1 MVFIDE
7 FICVWLHGQCIGNS
21 DQYSIFQSVISS
33 CCIRYSGITMI
44 QCPLKREKTWWR
56 QLQAEILWKSAFKH
70 LNPLDWNIDPVRHS
84 YPGFRHTFNHLFAY
98 NYSCLP
104 VFQWKGNYVA
114 QQLCMA
120 VAVYSVHVMINS
132 SHIPANTIS
141 SSNIWNRIND
151 SVCST
156 HWNRLYKDIDRPKII
171 TFEGKNKKCLQVKCF
186 PSPYRVMAYS
196 RKPCTLVLM
205 SLMSLFLWEVE
216 YEWFFCM
223 HGI

>member
-1 MVFIDE
+1 MVSVLGIV
-7 FICVWLHGQCIGNS
+7 ITI
-21 DQYSIFQSVISS
+21 QSFSLSFHHVALDILEPILWYIKRPS
-33 CCIRYSGITMI
+33 RGITMI

-171 TFEGKNKKCLQVKCF
+171 TFEGKNKKLSSVF
-186 PSPYRVMAYS
+186 HLLIVYG
-196 RKPCTLVLM
+196 LL
-205 SLMSLFLWEVE
+205 
-216 YEWFFCM
+216 
-223 HGI
+223 